1 MLRAPALPRNETLTL
16 QPARPLFHA
25 RPRPRSAGFAASALV
40 ALALLADVAHPAAA
54 AAPAAGADDPVA
66 AALAA
71 PRPVAAGDSAW
82 LEELTWMEIRD
93 RIAAGTDTVIIP
105 TGGIEENGP
114 YLATG
119 KHNLILE
126 ATCPAIAAA
135 LGNALCAPIV
145 KFVPEGRIE
154 PPEGAM
160 RFPGTI
166 SLAPAT
172 YEALLVDI
180 ARSLKQA
187 GFRHIV
193 LIGDSG
199 GNQAGMAAVAGRLGD
214 AWAGS
219 GTAIHFVREYYDPG
233 WSATEDYT
241 RETLGVQETRHD
253 GYHDDIWVTAMM
265 MVTDPEQVRFDQR
278 VEAGLASINGVPLQ
292 PLDNTV
298 ALGRAMI
305 DFRARFTADAI
316 RRAIRGTSADH
327 D

>member
-1 MLRAPALPRNETLTL
+1 LSLL
-16 QPARPLFHA
+16 RPLFHLLPSIPFA
-25 RPRPRSAGFAASALV
+25 REATRFNA
-40 ALALLADVAHPAAA
+40 
-54 AAPAAGADDPVA
+54 PVA
-66 AALAA
+66 AALALLA
-71 PRPVAAGDSAW
+71 ALPFPAATAASDGDGVEAALAAARPIAAGDSPW

-93 RIAAGTDTVIIP
+93 RIAAGTDTVILP

-126 ATCPAIAAA
+126 ATCPAIVEA
-135 LGNALCAPIV
+135 LGDALCAPIV
-145 KFVPEGRIE
+145 KFVPEGRID
-154 PPEGAM
+154 PPAGAM

-166 SLAPAT
+166 SLSPAT
-172 YEALLVDI
+172 YEALLTDI

-193 LIGDSG
+193 LLGDSG
-199 GNQAGMAAVAGRLGD
+199 GNQAGMAAVAERLGA

-219 GTAIHFVREYYDPG
+219 GSAIHFVRAYYDPG

-241 RETLGVQETRHD
+241 RETLGVRETRHD

-265 MVTDPEQVRFDQR
+265 MVADPTQVRFDER
-278 VEAGLASINGVPLQ
+278 VAAGLASINGVPLE
-292 PLDNTV
+292 PLAETV

-316 RRAIRGTSADH
+316 RRAIAAH

>member
-1 MLRAPALPRNETLTL
+1 LHPLSSLLHSLLQRLVSLRFQPRL
-16 QPARPLFHA
+16 
-25 RPRPRSAGFAASALV
+25 RPRSTRPANRTASPAAA
-40 ALALLADVAHPAAA
+40 ALALLAALAVPAATA
-54 AAPAAGADDPVA
+54 ADDKDGVEE
-66 AALAA
+66 ALAA
-71 PRPVAAGDSAW
+71 PSPITAGASPW

-93 RIAAGTDTVIIP
+93 RIAAGTHTVIIP

-126 ATCPAIAAA
+126 ATCPAIAEA
-135 LGNALCAPIV
+135 LGNALCAPVV

-160 RFPGTI
+160 RYPGTI
-166 SLAPAT
+166 SLTPAT

-199 GNQAGMAAVAGRLGD
+199 GNQAGMAAVAERLGN

-241 RETLGVQETRHD
+241 RETLGVRETRHD

-265 MVTDPEQVRFDQR
+265 MVTDPTQVRFDER
-278 VEAGLASINGVPLQ
+278 VAAGLASINGVPLE
-292 PLDNTV
+292 PLEDTV

-316 RRAIRGTSADH
+316 RRAVAAH